1 MFTKC
6 YGYGERVYVGLHGWS
21 GDHTTFAPLER
32 YLPDDA
38 RLCSL
43 DLPGCGQSPPPVEWK
58 LESIAEEIASEIIA
72 LGADRITIVG
82 NCSGALLALMV
93 LPQVTNR
100 VERLVLIDPFA
111 FAPWYFRI
119 FLTPGWGRYAYY
131 ATFAN
136 PIGRWLTNASLK
148 RRRVED
154 SHLTSSFQSVNHET
168 TYRYLELLVGM
179 GSVNQ
184 FADIRQPI
192 DLVYGARTFGAV
204 KQSIEQWRSLWPRA
218 RVWELER
225 AGHLPIEEATEALAE
240 ILFTR

>member
-6 YGYGERVYVGLHGWS
+6 YGHGERVYVGLHGWS

-32 YLPDDA
+32 CLPDDA
-38 RLCSL
+38 RLYSL
-43 DLPGCGQSPPPVEWK
+43 DLPGCGQSLPPAEWN
-58 LESIAEEIASEIIA
+58 LEFIAAEIADAIA
-72 LGADRITIVG
+72 GLRANRITILG
-82 NCSGALLALMV
+82 NCSGALLALLA
-93 LPQVTNR
+93 LPRVTEQ

-119 FLTPGWGRYAYY
+119 FLAPGWGRYAYY
-131 ATFAN
+131 TTFAN
-136 PIGRWLTNASLK
+136 PIGRWLANASLK

-154 SHLTSSFQSVNHET
+154 SHLTSSFQSVNHEA
-168 TYRYLELLVGM
+168 TYRYLELLVEM

-184 FADIRQPI
+184 FAGVRQSV

-204 KQSIEQWRSLWPRA
+204 KQSIEQWRRLWPHA
-218 RVWELER
+218 RTMELKQ
-225 AGHLPIEEATEALAE
+225 AGHLPIEEATEALAD